1 MSENEQI
8 AVVTYDSGLIC
19 VYDVKNSFSWIGNV
33 ESSSALAGLHDQK
46 SFVLER
52 SQGGQ
57 FA

>member
-19 VYDVKNSFSWIGNV
+19 VYDVKNSFNWIGNV

-52 SQGGQ
+52 S
-57 FA
+57 